1 MGSEARVSVRR
12 RWRFGFVAVVAVA
25 VVSALTFAPVGS
37 AAVSTAPKCP
47 TGSKYNSKTKK
58 CEAPAKIT
66 CPAGTTL
73 DGTNCVGDATCVT
86 AANGTAGEFFYD
98 YGYGHCRYVTPVPG
112 VCSPPYVDDP
122 GLPGSGYCVAL
133 DGARCPEGTTRLVD
147 TNTCSGPAV
156 IDCPDGL
163 DYNTGTKKCESDP
176 ATTTTGTCPKP
187 SKYNSKTKKCEL
199 PATLGCPIG
208 TSYNG
213 TKCVG
218 PLPCPTAADGTTGK
232 INPNLSGFC
241 YDSLHEFVLC
251 SPPYE
256 RDGPGSCGVAVSC
269 PAGTTQVVEDTWWQ
283 ARCEG
288 PRVKICPDT
297 YTYNSTVDKCQT
309 NPATKPT

>member
-1 MGSEARVSVRR
+1 M
-12 RWRFGFVAVVAVA
+12 AVVAVA
-25 VVSALTFAPVGS
+25 VVGTLTFAPVGS
-37 AAVSTAPKCP
+37 AAVSSAPKCP
-47 TGSKYNSKTKK
+47 TGSKYNSKTKQ

-66 CPAGTTL
+66 CSAGATYN
-73 DGTNCVGDATCVT
+73 GTECVGVEKCPTAVDGAVGELDFSGPDAQLCTYYLT
-86 AANGTAGEFFYD
+86 SGD
-98 YGYGHCRYVTPVPG
+98 W
-112 VCSPPYVDDP
+112 VCSSPYVRGASP
-122 GLPGSGYCVAL
+122 YSCSGGSY
-133 DGARCPEGTTRLVD
+133 CPEGTTAVPA
-147 TNTCSGPAV
+147 TNDPSTWDKCAGPAV
-156 IDCPDGL
+156 IDCPAGL
-163 DYNTGTKKCESDP
+163 DYNAGTKKCQSDP
-176 ATTTTGTCPKP
+176 ATTTTGSCPKP

-297 YTYNSTVDKCQT
+297 YTYN
-309 NPATKPT
+309 